1 MLQLPAELL
10 HLIVEAVDRQTLYVL
25 VLLCVSR
32 QLHLIAEPL
41 FYVDIHVARITRPHL
56 LTRTITESVDNRIGR
71 LDIYEPTRQRLPNLR
86 YLDIGGGGHKKPP
99 FRYED
104 DFHFAGNITADYTAF
119 ARFIESQPL
128 VEHLTL
134 SMWFAG
140 PLHLPRDSLQN
151 LRILEVSLHSAS
163 SIVLG
168 RHITHLKINS
178 NAHNMNN
185 ATHWSN
191 LLNTDPQALRNV
203 VVFAAD
209 FIRFDVL
216 VQLVVRMPNL
226 ERLQSAAS
234 PASRVQWL
242 SKLAALPAPKLRHL
256 RFDAPWLPYGATHL
270 VTTTGPGARSTLCQV
285 SPA

>member
-1 MLQLPAELL
+1 MLQLPTEIL
-10 HLIVEAVDRQTLYVL
+10 HLIVAAVDLQTLYI
-25 VLLCVSR
+25 LLSFSR

-41 FYVDIHVARITRPHL
+41 SYADIHVARIPRPH
-56 LTRTITESVDNRIGR
+56 LTRTITESVGNRIGR
-71 LDIYEPTRQRLPNLR
+71 LVRRMTLPPSSFVYRYEDIYEPIRQRLPNLR

-99 FRYED
+99 FKYED
-104 DFHFAGNITADYTAF
+104 DFHFAENITADYITF

-140 PLHLPRDSLQN
+140 PLHISRENLQN

-163 SIVLG
+163 SIILG

-178 NAHNMNN
+178 NAYNMNN

-191 LLNTDPQALRNV
+191 LLNMDPEALRNV

-209 FIRFDVL
+209 FIKFDVL
-216 VQLVVRMPNL
+216 VKLVARMPNL
-226 ERLQSAAS
+226 ERLQSAVS
-234 PASRVQWL
+234 VSRI
-242 SKLAALPAPKLRHL
+242 
-256 RFDAPWLPYGATHL
+256 
-270 VTTTGPGARSTLCQV
+270 
-285 SPA
+285 